1 MKKDLNVL
9 YLVCYFFFRADRKS
23 NIAILFA
30 EAFSIFF
37 FWNRLTEYNETG
49 QEGIYQR
56 RLPSL
61 CFSSRSEINYGRPG
75 LWLAETF
82 STSSQSLKPLN
93 GIQTKLDRKR
103 DLNVLYPV
111 CVFRADPKSKI
122 AALASNWLRYF
133 LFLSLKS
140 LNGIQQNMTETK
152 TLMSST
158 KFVYFGPI
166 RKPSWPPWPLIGWDT
181 FDFLWNRWNL
191 TGSMVS
197 KSSTKIVFLGLIGK
211 TKMTNVAS
219 NWLRQIRLQFFSE
232 TTEQNFRKLGRRRV
246 LNIIIIISIPKRG
259 IQVHDCG
266 PQSLSFSV
274 HNMMNLIFQ
283 YIIDVLSRNYLLHFR
298 L

>member
-1 MKKDLNVL
+1 MKQDLNVL
-9 YLVCYFFFRADRKS
+9 YKVCYFFFGPIGNPISPSWPLIRWD
-23 NIAILFA
+23 IFD
-30 EAFSIFF
+30 FF

-61 CFSSRSEINYGRPG
+61 CFSSRSEIKYGRPV

-133 LFLSLKS
+133 SFLSLQS
-140 LNGIQQNMTETK
+140 LNGIQRNMKGTK
-152 TLMSST
+152 TSMSST

-181 FDFLWNRWNL
+181 FDFSETAETWQEARSQSHLPSLCFSGSLEKPRW
-191 TGSMVS
+191 
-197 KSSTKIVFLGLIGK
+197 STWPLIGWEDIN
-211 TKMTNVAS
+211 NV
-219 NWLRQIRLQFFSE
+219 
-232 TTEQNFRKLGRRRV
+232 V
-246 LNIIIIISIPKRG
+246 
-259 IQVHDCG
+259 
-266 PQSLSFSV
+266 
-274 HNMMNLIFQ
+274 
-283 YIIDVLSRNYLLHFR
+283 
-298 L
+298 